1 MKAATGMLSQ
11 AMPPLLPVPEAD
23 IDRLIAEDVGFGDL
37 TTMALGIG
45 GIPGVIR
52 FAARHPLVVCA
63 TEEAARVLHRL
74 GAQPLVL
81 APSGTVA
88 DPGTRLLEATGPA
101 AALHAGWKAAQTLL
115 EWASG
120 IASAVHDI
128 RAAARG
134 GNPHAIVACTRKTA
148 PLSRALSIK
157 AVLAGG
163 GVMHRTGLADTVLLF
178 PEHRAF
184 LADLDAAALIAR
196 LRAAA
201 PERKLVVEVT
211 DADSARRFA
220 AAGVDVLQL
229 EKFTPVAVA
238 ELAAWLAG
246 LPRRPVLAAAGG
258 VTAANAGAYA
268 AAGADVLV
276 TSAPYAAPPRDVQV
290 WLGPA

>member
-1 MKAATGMLSQ
+1 
-11 AMPPLLPVPEAD
+11 MPLVLVPEAD

-37 TTMALGIG
+37 TTTALGIG
-45 GIPGVIR
+45 DAAAVIR
-52 FAARHPLVVCA
+52 FAARHPLVACA
-63 TEEAARVLHRL
+63 TEEAVRIFVRL
-74 GAQPLVL
+74 GAQARLF

-88 DPGTRLLEATGPA
+88 EPGTRLLEATGTA
-101 AALHAGWKAAQTLL
+101 AALHAGWKAAQTLV

-120 IASAVHDI
+120 IATSVRDI
-128 RAAARG
+128 RLAARAV
-134 GNPHAIVACTRKTA
+134 NPNITIACTRKAA

-163 GVMHRTGLADTVLLF
+163 GAMHRTGLSDTVLLF

-184 LADLDAAALIAR
+184 LPDLDAGALIAR
-196 LRAAA
+196 LRAAT

-211 DADSARRFA
+211 DAESARRFA

-229 EKFTPVAVA
+229 EKFTPDAVA
-238 ELAAWLAG
+238 ELAASLAG
-246 LPRRPVLAAAGG
+246 FPRRPVLAAAGA
-258 VTAANAGAYA
+258 VTVANAAAYA

-290 WLGPA
+290 RLGPAPSVAA